1 MNNKKIKEF
10 WAQLKEETFSR
21 KSPHEIS
28 LGIGFGV
35 FLGVLPLQG
44 FKTAIVAF
52 VGALYKKINLIAMF
66 TASTVFSFI
75 PVVPFVCFFD
85 YWVGAKILGIPVVF
99 TMEFFKHFNVKM
111 LGSAVGALFL
121 GGAVVGITFGI
132 LSYFLSFYIV
142 KLKQSR

>member
-1 MNNKKIKEF
+1 MANKKARDLFEK
-10 WAQLKEETFSR
+10 LKKETFSR

-44 FKTAIVAF
+44 FKTAIVALIG
-52 VGALYKKINLIAMF
+52 VLYKKINLIAIF

-75 PVVPFVCFFD
+75 PVVPFVYFFD
-85 YWVGAKILGIPVVF
+85 YWVGAKILSIPVIF
-99 TMEFFKHFNVKM
+99 TMEFFKHFNVKI

-132 LSYFLSFYIV
+132 LSYFLSFYII